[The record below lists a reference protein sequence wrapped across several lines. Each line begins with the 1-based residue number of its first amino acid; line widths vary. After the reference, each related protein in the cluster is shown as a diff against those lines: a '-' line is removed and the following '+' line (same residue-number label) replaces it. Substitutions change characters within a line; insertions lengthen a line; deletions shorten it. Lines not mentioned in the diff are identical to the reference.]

1 MIWHIVSDYFFNRA
15 GTRFI
20 LKRDCGVGKSSLK
33 ITPVSKSLD
42 IILQSELHH
51 LKEIIGI
58 NRYIPGKRNPMLYKS
73 WMDRNITITLRN
85 MFMLKG

>member
-1 MIWHIVSDYFFNRA
+1 MAHSLRLFFFNRA

-20 LKRDCGVGKSSLK
+20 LKRDCDVGKSSLK
-33 ITPVSKSLD
+33 LTPAPKSLD

-58 NRYIPGKRNPMLYKS
+58 NRYIPDKRNLMLYKS
-73 WMDRNITITLRN
+73 WIDRNITIALGN